1 MSLKASGRSHPI
13 NVAMR
18 KQCVLEHDEITDS
31 RPTKLSVQRV
41 SIVLRWKGSIVFV
54 RNHKLSG
61 ICKSILCVRK
71 SRVGAADKGKLH
83 YQMWLLAASAIRRA
97 KSLVDG
103 VSSKHYD
110 VLSQTHACLDVAKE
124 SSQKIHYRSQERS
137 EDKSSCLASKANVR
151 VGQPRDA
158 GTLT

>member
-1 MSLKASGRSHPI
+1 M
-13 NVAMR
+13 
-18 KQCVLEHDEITDS
+18 
-31 RPTKLSVQRV
+31 
-41 SIVLRWKGSIVFV
+41 
-54 RNHKLSG
+54 
-61 ICKSILCVRK
+61 LCVRK

-110 VLSQTHACLDVAKE
+110 VLSQTHTCLNVAKE
-124 SSQKIHYRSQERS
+124 SSRLEEIHCRGQERS
-137 EDKSSCLASKANVR
+137 KAKSSCLASKANVR